1 MQRNFALH
9 APPNMQQKHPVLPKS
24 RSRMIRPG
32 NFFPLLPATARYLRI
47 DWSMQKNRPHDP
59 ASTTARS
66 DPNDRTIQ
74 PQRPHDSAQRLQTSA
89 KVVRRLFPLPSS
101 SSAGKEKRLRAF
113 LKTFRALRENISA
126 NETKRFGV
134 FRRPGD
140 GFSLRRQRTAC
151 RPPASSSFPDH
162 AGSFQEKGN
171 GQNCHFVHQYDIFS
185 VVIR

>member
-1 MQRNFALH
+1 
-9 APPNMQQKHPVLPKS
+9 
-24 RSRMIRPG
+24 MIRPG

-47 DWSMQKNRPHDP
+47 DRSMQKK
-59 ASTTARS
+59 STARS
-66 DPNDRTIQ
+66 GLNDRTIR
-74 PQRPHDSAQRLQTSA
+74 PQRPHNAAATTARFSPNVCRPPQRSSEGF
-89 KVVRRLFPLPSS
+89 FPSPSS

-140 GFSLRRQRTAC
+140 GFSLRRQRTDC

>member
-1 MQRNFALH
+1 
-9 APPNMQQKHPVLPKS
+9 
-24 RSRMIRPG
+24 MIRPG

-47 DWSMQKNRPHDP
+47 DRSMPKK
-59 ASTTARS
+59 STARS
-66 DPNDRTIQ
+66 GLNDRTIR
-74 PQRPHDSAQRLQTSA
+74 PQRPHKSAATTARFSPNVCRPPQRSSEGF
-89 KVVRRLFPLPSS
+89 FPSPSS

-134 FRRPGD
+134 FRLPGD
-140 GFSLRRQRTAC
+140 GFSLRRQRTDC

>member
-1 MQRNFALH
+1 
-9 APPNMQQKHPVLPKS
+9 
-24 RSRMIRPG
+24 MIRPG

-47 DWSMQKNRPHDP
+47 DRSMQKK
-59 ASTTARS
+59 STARS
-66 DPNDRTIQ
+66 GLNDRTIQ
-74 PQRPHDSAQRLQTSA
+74 PQRPHDSAATTARFSPNVCRPLQRSSEGF
-89 KVVRRLFPLPSS
+89 FPSPSS

-134 FRRPGD
+134 FRRPGN
-140 GFSLRRQRTAC
+140 GFPLQRQRTDC

>member
-1 MQRNFALH
+1 
-9 APPNMQQKHPVLPKS
+9 
-24 RSRMIRPG
+24 MIRPG

-47 DWSMQKNRPHDP
+47 DRSMQKK
-59 ASTTARS
+59 STARS
-66 DPNDRTIQ
+66 GLNDRTIR
-74 PQRPHDSAQRLQTSA
+74 PQRPHNSAATTARFSPNVCRPPQRSSEGF
-89 KVVRRLFPLPSS
+89 FPSPSS

-134 FRRPGD
+134 FRRPGN
-140 GFSLRRQRTAC
+140 GFPLRRQRTDC

-171 GQNCHFVHQYDIFS
+171 GKNCHFVHQYDIFS

>member
-1 MQRNFALH
+1 
-9 APPNMQQKHPVLPKS
+9 
-24 RSRMIRPG
+24 MIRPG

-47 DWSMQKNRPHDP
+47 DWSMQKK
-59 ASTTARS
+59 STARS
-66 DPNDRTIQ
+66 GLNDRTIR
-74 PQRPHDSAQRLQTSA
+74 PQRPHNSTPTTARFSPNVCTLPQRPSEG
-89 KVVRRLFPLPSS
+89 FSPSPSS

>member
-1 MQRNFALH
+1 
-9 APPNMQQKHPVLPKS
+9 
-24 RSRMIRPG
+24 MIRPG

-47 DWSMQKNRPHDP
+47 DRSIQKI
-59 ASTTARS
+59 
-66 DPNDRTIQ
+66 DRTIR
-74 PQRPHDSAQRLQTSA
+74 PQRPHNPAPTTARFSPNVCRPPQRPSEG
-89 KVVRRLFPLPSS
+89 FFSSPSS

-134 FRRPGD
+134 FRRPGN
-140 GFSLRRQRTAC
+140 GFPLRRQRTDC

-185 VVIR
+185 VIIR

>member
-1 MQRNFALH
+1 
-9 APPNMQQKHPVLPKS
+9 
-24 RSRMIRPG
+24 MIRPG

-47 DWSMQKNRPHDP
+47 DWSMQKK
-59 ASTTARS
+59 STARS
-66 DPNDRTIQ
+66 GLNDRTIR
-74 PQRPHDSAQRLQTSA
+74 PQRPHNSAATTARFSPNVCRPPQRSSEGF
-89 KVVRRLFPLPSS
+89 FPSPSS

-134 FRRPGD
+134 FRRPGN
-140 GFSLRRQRTAC
+140 GFPLRRQRTAC
-151 RPPASSSFPDH
+151 RPPASYSFTDH

>member
-1 MQRNFALH
+1 
-9 APPNMQQKHPVLPKS
+9 
-24 RSRMIRPG
+24 MIRPG

-47 DWSMQKNRPHDP
+47 DRSMQKNRPHDP
-59 ASTTARS
+59 ASTTARFS
-66 DPNDRTIQ
+66 PNVCRP
-74 PQRPHDSAQRLQTSA
+74 PQRSSEGF
-89 KVVRRLFPLPSS
+89 FPSPSS

-134 FRRPGD
+134 FRRPGN
-140 GFSLRRQRTAC
+140 GFPLRRQRTAC

-171 GQNCHFVHQYDIFS
+171 GKNCHFVHQYDIFS

>member
-1 MQRNFALH
+1 
-9 APPNMQQKHPVLPKS
+9 
-24 RSRMIRPG
+24 MIRPG

-47 DWSMQKNRPHDP
+47 DRSMQKK
-59 ASTTARS
+59 STARS
-66 DPNDRTIQ
+66 GLNDRTIR
-74 PQRPHDSAQRLQTSA
+74 PQRPHNSAATTARFSPNVCRPPQRSSEGF
-89 KVVRRLFPLPSS
+89 FPSPSS

-134 FRRPGD
+134 FRRPGN
-140 GFSLRRQRTAC
+140 GFPLRRQRTAC

-185 VVIR
+185 VVFR

>member
-1 MQRNFALH
+1 
-9 APPNMQQKHPVLPKS
+9 
-24 RSRMIRPG
+24 MIRPG

-47 DWSMQKNRPHDP
+47 DRSMQKNRPHDP
-59 ASTTARS
+59 PPTTAQFSR
-66 DPNDRTIQ
+66 NDRTIQ
-74 PQRPHDSAQRLQTSA
+74 PQRPHDSAPTSA
-89 KVVRRLFPLPSS
+89 DLRKGRQKAFSPPLHLLLPE
-101 SSAGKEKRLRAF
+101 KKKRLRAF

-134 FRRPGD
+134 FKRPGD
-140 GFSLRRQRTAC
+140 GFPLRRQRTGC

-185 VVIR
+185 VITR

>member
-1 MQRNFALH
+1 
-9 APPNMQQKHPVLPKS
+9 
-24 RSRMIRPG
+24 MIRPG

-47 DWSMQKNRPHDP
+47 DWSMQKK
-59 ASTTARS
+59 STARS
-66 DPNDRTIQ
+66 GLNDRTIR
-74 PQRPHDSAQRLQTSA
+74 PQRPHNSAATTARFSPNVCRPPQRPSEGF
-89 KVVRRLFPLPSS
+89 FPSPSS

>member
-1 MQRNFALH
+1 MIRQATF
-9 APPNMQQKHPVLPKS
+9 S
-24 RSRMIRPG
+24 RSC
-32 NFFPLLPATARYLRI
+32 
-47 DWSMQKNRPHDP
+47 QRPHDTF
-59 ASTTARS
+59 ALTGQCKKI
-66 DPNDRTIQ
+66 DRTIR
-74 PQRPHDSAQRLQTSA
+74 PQRPHDPTLTTAQFSRND
-89 KVVRRLFPLPSS
+89 RRPPQRSSEGFFPSPSS

-140 GFSLRRQRTAC
+140 GFPLRRQRTDC

-171 GQNCHFVHQYDIFS
+171 GQNCHFVHQYDVFS
-185 VVIR
+185 VITR

>member
-1 MQRNFALH
+1 MLLRIC
-9 APPNMQQKHPVLPKS
+9 S
-24 RSRMIRPG
+24 RSIR
-32 NFFPLLPATARYLRI
+32 FFPKRQEQNDPARQLFPAPASKRTIPSINR
-47 DWSMQKNRPHDP
+47 SVQKNRPHDP

-66 DPNDRTIQ
+66 GLNDRTIQ
-74 PQRPHDSAQRLQTSA
+74 SQRPHDSAPTSA
-89 KVVRRLFPLPSS
+89 HFRKGRQKAFSPSLHLLLPE
-101 SSAGKEKRLRAF
+101 KKKRLRAF

-134 FRRPGD
+134 FRRPGNS
-140 GFSLRRQRTAC
+140 FPLQRQRTDC

-185 VVIR
+185 VVTR

>member
-1 MQRNFALH
+1 
-9 APPNMQQKHPVLPKS
+9 
-24 RSRMIRPG
+24 MIRPG

-47 DWSMQKNRPHDP
+47 DRSMQKK
-59 ASTTARS
+59 STARS
-66 DPNDRTIQ
+66 GLNDRTIR
-74 PQRPHDSAQRLQTSA
+74 PQRPHNSAATTARFSPNVCRPPQRSSEGF
-89 KVVRRLFPLPSS
+89 FPSPSS

-134 FRRPGD
+134 FRRPGN
-140 GFSLRRQRTAC
+140 GFPLRRQRTAC

>member
-1 MQRNFALH
+1 
-9 APPNMQQKHPVLPKS
+9 
-24 RSRMIRPG
+24 MIRPG

-47 DWSMQKNRPHDP
+47 DRSMQKK
-59 ASTTARS
+59 STARS
-66 DPNDRTIQ
+66 GLNDRTIR
-74 PQRPHDSAQRLQTSA
+74 PQRPHNSAATTARFSPNVCRPPQRSSEGF
-89 KVVRRLFPLPSS
+89 FPSPSS

-140 GFSLRRQRTAC
+140 GFPLRRQRTDC

>member
-1 MQRNFALH
+1 
-9 APPNMQQKHPVLPKS
+9 
-24 RSRMIRPG
+24 MIRPG
-32 NFFPLLPATARYLRI
+32 KLFPRLPETARYLLI
-47 DWSMQKNRPHDP
+47 HKKKKKKS
-59 ASTTARS
+59 TARS
-66 DPNDRTIQ
+66 GLNDRTIR
-74 PQRPHDSAQRLQTSA
+74 PQRPHNSAATTARFSPNVCRPPQRSSEGF
-89 KVVRRLFPLPSS
+89 FPSPSS

-134 FRRPGD
+134 FRRPGN
-140 GFSLRRQRTAC
+140 GFPLRRQRTAC

>member
-1 MQRNFALH
+1 
-9 APPNMQQKHPVLPKS
+9 
-24 RSRMIRPG
+24 MIRPG

-47 DWSMQKNRPHDP
+47 DWSMQKK
-59 ASTTARS
+59 STARS
-66 DPNDRTIQ
+66 GLNDRTIR
-74 PQRPHDSAQRLQTSA
+74 PQRPHNSAATTARFSPNVCRPPQRSSEGF
-89 KVVRRLFPLPSS
+89 FPSPSS

-134 FRRPGD
+134 FRRPGN
-140 GFSLRRQRTAC
+140 GFPLQQQRTAC

-185 VVIR
+185 VSIR

>member
-1 MQRNFALH
+1 
-9 APPNMQQKHPVLPKS
+9 
-24 RSRMIRPG
+24 MIRPG
-32 NFFPLLPATARYLRI
+32 NFFPLLPANARYLRI
-47 DWSMQKNRPHDP
+47 DRSIQKIDRTIRPQRPHDP
-59 ASTTARS
+59 ASTTAQS
-66 DPNDRTIQ
+66 GPNDRTIQ
-74 PQRPHDSAQRLQTSA
+74 PQRPHDSAPTSA
-89 KVVRRLFPLPSS
+89 HFRKGRQKAFPPPPSS

-140 GFSLRRQRTAC
+140 GFPLRRQRTDC

-162 AGSFQEKGN
+162 ADSFQEKGN

-185 VVIR
+185 VITR